1 MSAPEKHA
9 IVILAAGES
18 SRMGQPKQLLQIKGK
33 TLLRYAV
40 EEAINSN
47 LGPVIVVLGAFAE
60 RIEKEIQALEVN
72 TVLNPDW
79 QRGMGTSIQ
88 KGIEEVQK
96 EYASCQGA
104 ILMLSDQPYAN
115 GSLLNSLLQT
125 HLSTQKPIV
134 ASSYQETLG
143 VPAYFH
149 HSYFPLLS
157 QLEGSIGARKLIQ
170 QQKDQVASVD
180 FPSGKFDIDTP
191 EDYKTTKEKIERG
204 T

>member
-1 MSAPEKHA
+1 MSASEKHA

-18 SRMGQPKQLLQIKGK
+18 SRMGQPKQLLQINGK
-33 TLLRYAV
+33 SLLRHAI
-40 EEAINSN
+40 EEAIGSN

-60 RIEKEIQALEVN
+60 QIEKELQALEIK
-72 TVLNPDW
+72 TIFNPDW
-79 QRGMGTSIQ
+79 QQGMGTSIQ
-88 KGIEEVQK
+88 KGIQEVQK
-96 EYASCQGA
+96 EYAYCHGA

-115 GSLLNSLLQT
+115 AALLKSLLQT
-125 HLSTQKPIV
+125 HLSTQKSIV
-134 ASSYQETLG
+134 ASSYQGTLG

-149 HSYFPLLS
+149 HAYFPLLS

-170 QQKDQVASVD
+170 QHKDQVASVD

-191 EDYKTTKEKIERG
+191 EDYKKTKEKIEGG